1 MPAARYGQIPG
12 DSNTPAPGTGN
23 GVRVGALGGTVK
35 GEGSKEDDCES
46 ATVNPGSPGVI
57 GGHIFRFTSQVIETR
72 TPLGQPTVL
81 RRSADS
87 IPPKR
92 SQAPLTQCFG
102 ASWHRARTG
111 PSFPGAAAPQTYA
124 VARACA
130 SLAAAA
136 PAWIVA
142 PIQGRRCRP
151 SELPR
156 PPSGPTRWVPGP
168 SVPRRTG

>member
-46 ATVNPGSPGVI
+46 ATVKPGSPGVI

-111 PSFPGAAAPQTYA
+111 PSFPAPRRPGHVWSRPRAAPSE
-124 VARACA
+124 RR
-130 SLAAAA
+130 L

-142 PIQGRRCRP
+142 PIQGHRAVHPDCRAHGRA
-151 SELPR
+151 S
-156 PPSGPTRWVPGP
+156 TCWVPGP